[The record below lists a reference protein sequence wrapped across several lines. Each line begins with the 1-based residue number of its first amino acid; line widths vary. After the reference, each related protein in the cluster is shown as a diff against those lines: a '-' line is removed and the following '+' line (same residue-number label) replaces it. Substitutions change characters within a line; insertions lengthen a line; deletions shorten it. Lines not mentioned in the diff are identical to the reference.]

1 MTRAPR
7 MSVAILFLLVL
18 AIGAGYLNRGA
29 GAVQRDD
36 VDTKLAVLWTSGDP
50 EVAHRVGLMYTHA
63 ANNQQWF
70 DTTRLIIWGP
80 SQKLVIADKDVQ
92 AKVLQMMED
101 GVNVQACVVCANM
114 YGFADELRELGIEVK
129 PMGRPLT
136 DLIQSGWDVLTF

>member
-1 MTRAPR
+1 MEQDE
-7 MSVAILFLLVL
+7 
-18 AIGAGYLNRGA
+18 AG
-29 GAVQRDD
+29 
-36 VDTKLAVLWTSGDP
+36 TKLAVLWTSGDP

-63 ANNQQWF
+63 AQRQQWF

-101 GVNVQACVVCANM
+101 GVTVQACVVCATM
-114 YGFADELRELGIEVK
+114 YGLVDDLRALGIEVK
-129 PMGRPLT
+129 PMGLPLT